1 MRLESK
7 GFRDAIKESERVYAW
22 SAPRSL
28 VIKYTLCQHI
38 LSVPSKK
45 VSANDNEETIRA
57 DLA

>member
-28 VIKYTLCQHI
+28 LRKQHC
-38 LSVPSKK
+38 LNHVLLVYHQKKSVPMTMKRQS
-45 VSANDNEETIRA
+45 EPT
-57 DLA
+57 